1 MFNLEHEVERLRLH
15 IYKMC
20 FLIDLAS
27 NNLKTF
33 RTHPEDAMDF
43 FEIFDNNMK
52 MVYEFVCITNEFI
65 ARYLVWRLQPYKS

>member
-1 MFNLEHEVERLRLH
+1 
-15 IYKMC
+15 MC

-27 NNLKTF
+27 NNLNTF